1 MILSPK
7 SCLTPRDPNCHS
19 ITINGNVIS
28 EVNEFVFLGLC
39 LTNNLKWKT
48 DVTFETNFVFV

>member
-7 SCLTPRDPNCHS
+7 SCLTPRDPNFHS

-28 EVNEFVFLGLC
+28 EVNEFVFLGLR
-39 LTNNLKWKT
+39 LTNKLVENSY
-48 DVTFETNFVFV
+48 